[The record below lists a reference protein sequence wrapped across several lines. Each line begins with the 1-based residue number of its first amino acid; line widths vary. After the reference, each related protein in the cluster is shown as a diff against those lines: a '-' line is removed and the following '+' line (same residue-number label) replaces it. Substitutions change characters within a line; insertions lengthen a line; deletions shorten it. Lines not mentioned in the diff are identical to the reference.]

1 MYRRLQP
8 YVPEAAALCIQVA
21 FADRLLLNKTDLV
34 TADDLIR
41 VEARLLLATY
51 YLLLATHSV
60 PLTTHYLLLCYFLLP
75 TPYFPPPPPTSYLL
89 PPTSYFLLPTSYFL
103 LPTSYVL
110 LPTSNLLLTYDL
122 LTTPWR
128 RACARSTLS
137 HPSGTPPSRAWAS
150 STC

>member
-1 MYRRLQP
+1 MCRRLQP

-75 TPYFPPPPPTSYLL
+75 TPYFPPPTSYLL
-89 PPTSYFLLPTSYFL
+89 PPTSYFLRAPPYIQLTANL
-103 LPTSYVL
+103 LPTYYSVEARLRAINAIAPIRHTTFSSVGVEHVL
-110 LPTSNLLLTYDL
+110 GSQ
-122 LTTPWR
+122 
-128 RACARSTLS
+128 
-137 HPSGTPPSRAWAS
+137 
-150 STC
+150 

>member
-51 YLLLATHSV
+51 YLLLATHYSLRTTYYSLLTSV
-60 PLTTHYLLLCYFLLP
+60 LLP
-75 TPYFPPPPPTSYLL
+75 TSYSLLPTSYLL
-89 PPTSYFLLPTSYFL
+89 PPTSYFL

>member
-1 MYRRLQP
+1 MCRRLQP

-75 TPYFPPPPPTSYLL
+75 TPYFL
-89 PPTSYFLLPTSYFL
+89 PPTSYFLLPTSYL
-103 LPTSYVL
+103 LPPTSYVL
-110 LPTSNLLLTYDL
+110 LPTSNLLLTYYL